1 VADDHQINQSQILSH
16 AFDLSLRGWNQKKE
30 KGEKYKKELRESNLW
45 YADAS
50 TTSET

>member
-16 AFDLSLRGWNQKKE
+16 AFDLSLRGWSKKGKRE
-30 KGEKYKKELRESNLW
+30 KQKELRESNLW

-50 TTSET
+50 TSET